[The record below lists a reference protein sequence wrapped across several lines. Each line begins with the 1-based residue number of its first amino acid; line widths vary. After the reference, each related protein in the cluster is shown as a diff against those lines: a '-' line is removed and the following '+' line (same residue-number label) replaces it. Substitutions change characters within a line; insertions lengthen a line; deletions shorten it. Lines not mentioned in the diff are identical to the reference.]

1 VLNSHLPQRRVD
13 GLRWKDTLT
22 RRQPKIEPLG
32 RRTNTSDPSGRPLPT
47 FAELST
53 VVDFNINT
61 KKQGK
66 EGLTNRLLSV
76 SDMVRA

>member
-1 VLNSHLPQRRVD
+1 MSHLPQRRVR

-22 RRQPKIEPLG
+22 RRHPKFEPLG
-32 RRTNTSDPSGRPLPT
+32 YRTNTSDSSGRPYPT
-47 FAELST
+47 FAELSI

-66 EGLTNRLLSV
+66 EGLTNRLLCV